1 MKILIAGFTKIKY
14 MPYLNFYT
22 DNLHRS
28 NDIHILYWN
37 RDLKSENLNCFQFA
51 SLHEFKCELSDED
64 NYVKKAIAFLKYR
77 RYAKKVIKEGQYDFI
92 IVLHTLPAVLLLNT
106 LTERFKNQY
115 ILDYRDSTYER
126 FPLFQKWINTLVAG
140 SRYVFVSSDGFRR
153 YLPDEFSNKIFT
165 SHNLLED
172 SLNHRN
178 DKLKYGNSSEKVR
191 VAFWGF
197 IRHRDINYQI
207 IKQFGNDD
215 RFELHYYG
223 REQET
228 ALELKEFASKNEYKN
243 VFFHGEY
250 VPEDRYQF
258 ILKTD
263 LIHNIYYDGN
273 TMLAMGNKYYDGI
286 IFGIPQL
293 CMQGSF
299 MGEKCTSNGIGLECN
314 PYSENFTD
322 DIMKYYLLLKKED
335 FYRCCATELSKVYEQ
350 YEYGKVIIN
359 KLNEEE

>member
-22 DNLHRS
+22 DNLDRS

-37 RDLKSENLNCFQFA
+37 RDLKSENLDGFQFA
-51 SLHEFKCELSDED
+51 SLHEYKYQLSDED
-64 NYVKKAIAFLKYR
+64 NYAKKAIAFFKYR
-77 RYAKKVIKEGQYDFI
+77 RYAKKVIEEEHFDFI
-92 IVLHTLPAVLLLNT
+92 IVLHTLPAVLLFSI
-106 LTERFKNQY
+106 LTKSFKNQY

-126 FPLFQKWINTLVAG
+126 FSLFQKSINTLVAEA
-140 SRYVFVSSDGFRR
+140 RYVFVSSDGFRR
-153 YLPDEFSNKIFT
+153 YLPGEFSNKIFT

-172 SLNHRN
+172 SMNHRY
-178 DKLKYGNSSEKVR
+178 DKMKYGTSYEKVR

-197 IRHRDINYQI
+197 IRHRDLNYQI
-207 IKQFGNDD
+207 IRQFGNDD

-228 ALELKEFASKNEYKN
+228 ALALKEFVSKSEYKN

-258 ILKTD
+258 ILNTD

-299 MGEKCTSNGIGLECN
+299 MGNS
-314 PYSENFTD
+314 S
-322 DIMKYYLLLKKED
+322 
-335 FYRCCATELSKVYEQ
+335 
-350 YEYGKVIIN
+350 
-359 KLNEEE
+359 